1 MTRNRQR
8 LMMITT
14 LGLMMA
20 MIMIMTYI
28 PNLGYITTGFFSI
41 TIVHIPVI
49 IGAILTGPIGGLVLG
64 TTWGVT
70 SWHYATTLGTAE
82 AAIFVNPLVSILP
95 RILVGLI
102 ISYSALG
109 LKKIIKFDF
118 ARNLIVSI
126 LGALSNTVLVL
137 TAIFL
142 FASSGLVTFN
152 QGLAYIFTFVISL
165 NGSLEII
172 SAGLIVPTVLKAL
185 SKVVGSRNQAHSD
198 LVKK

>member
-1 MTRNRQR
+1 MTKNRQQ
-8 LMMITT
+8 LMIITT

-20 MIMIMTYI
+20 MIIIMTYI

-49 IGAILTGPIGGLVLG
+49 IGAILTGPLGGLVLG
-64 TTWGVT
+64 TTWGIT
-70 SWHYATTLGTAE
+70 SWHYATTLGTIE
-82 AAIFVNPLVSILP
+82 SAIFVNPLVSILP

-102 ISYSALG
+102 VSYSALG
-109 LKKIIKFDF
+109 LRKLIKADF
-118 ARNLIVSI
+118 LRHLVVSV

-137 TAIFL
+137 SAIFL

-165 NGSLEII
+165 NGSLEIL
-172 SAGLIVPTVLKAL
+172 SAGILVPIVLKAL
-185 SKVVGSRNQAHSD
+185 SKVTRNNQA
-198 LVKK
+198 VKS

>member
-8 LMMITT
+8 LMMITS
-14 LGLMMA
+14 LGLLMA
-20 MIMIMTYI
+20 MIIIMTYI

-64 TTWGVT
+64 VTWGVT
-70 SWHYATTLGTAE
+70 SWHYATTLGTIE

-102 ISYSALG
+102 ISYSSLG
-109 LKKIIKFDF
+109 LKKLIRFDF
-118 ARNLIVSI
+118 ARNLVVSI

-137 TAIFL
+137 SAIFL

-165 NGSLEII
+165 NGSLEIL
-172 SAGLIVPTVLKAL
+172 SAGLLAPTVLKAL
-185 SKVVGSRNQAHSD
+185 SKAS

>member
-20 MIMIMTYI
+20 MIIMMTYI

-64 TTWGVT
+64 TTWGLT

-109 LKKIIKFDF
+109 LKKLIRFDF
-118 ARNLIVSI
+118 ARNLVVSI

-137 TAIFL
+137 SSIFL

-152 QGLAYIFTFVISL
+152 QGLAYIFTFVISI
-165 NGSLEII
+165 NGSLEIL
-172 SAGLIVPTVLKAL
+172 SAGLLVPTILKAL
-185 SKVVGSRNQAHSD
+185 SKVIGTRNKANST
-198 LVKK
+198 L

>member
-20 MIMIMTYI
+20 MIIMMTYI

-64 TTWGVT
+64 TTWGLT

-109 LKKIIKFDF
+109 LKKLIRFDF
-118 ARNLIVSI
+118 ARNLVVSI

-137 TAIFL
+137 SAIFL

-152 QGLAYIFTFVISL
+152 QGLAYIFTFVISI
-165 NGSLEII
+165 NGSLEIL
-172 SAGLIVPTVLKAL
+172 SAGLLVPTILKAL
-185 SKVVGSRNQAHSD
+185 SKVIGTRNKANST
-198 LVKK
+198 L

>member
-8 LMMITT
+8 LMMITS
-14 LGLMMA
+14 LGLLMA
-20 MIMIMTYI
+20 MIIIMTYI

-64 TTWGVT
+64 VTWGVT
-70 SWHYATTLGTAE
+70 SWHYATTLGTIE

-95 RILVGLI
+95 SILVGLI
-102 ISYSALG
+102 ISYSSLG
-109 LKKIIKFDF
+109 LKKLIRFDF
-118 ARNLIVSI
+118 ARNLVVSI

-137 TAIFL
+137 SAIFL

-165 NGSLEII
+165 NGSLEIL
-172 SAGLIVPTVLKAL
+172 SAGLLAPTVLKAL
-185 SKVVGSRNQAHSD
+185 SKAS

>member
-14 LGLMMA
+14 LGLLMA
-20 MIMIMTYI
+20 MIIIMTYI

-70 SWHYATTLGTAE
+70 SWHYATTLGTIE

-102 ISYSALG
+102 ISYSSLG
-109 LKKIIKFDF
+109 LKKIIRFDF
-118 ARNLIVSI
+118 ARNLVVSI

-165 NGSLEII
+165 NGSLEIL
-172 SAGLIVPTVLKAL
+172 SAGLLAPTVLKAL
-185 SKVVGSRNQAHSD
+185 SKAS

>member
-70 SWHYATTLGTAE
+70 SWHYATTLGTPE

-109 LKKIIKFDF
+109 LKKLIKFDF
-118 ARNLIVSI
+118 ARHLIVSI

-165 NGSLEII
+165 NGSLEIL

-185 SKVVGSRNQAHSD
+185 SKVVGSRKAANND
-198 LVKK
+198 

>member
-8 LMMITT
+8 LMMITS
-14 LGLMMA
+14 LGLLMA
-20 MIMIMTYI
+20 MIIIMTYI

-64 TTWGVT
+64 VTWGVT
-70 SWHYATTLGTAE
+70 SWHYATTLGTIE

-102 ISYSALG
+102 ISYSSLG
-109 LKKIIKFDF
+109 LKKIIRFDF
-118 ARNLIVSI
+118 ARNLVVSI

-152 QGLAYIFTFVISL
+152 QGLSYIFTFVISL
-165 NGSLEII
+165 NGSLEIL
-172 SAGLIVPTVLKAL
+172 SAGLLAPTVLKAL
-185 SKVVGSRNQAHSD
+185 SKAS

>member
-1 MTRNRQR
+1 
-8 LMMITT
+8 
-14 LGLMMA
+14 MA
-20 MIMIMTYI
+20 MIIIMTYI

-64 TTWGVT
+64 VTWGVT
-70 SWHYATTLGTAE
+70 SWHYATTLGTIE

-102 ISYSALG
+102 ISYSSLG
-109 LKKIIKFDF
+109 LKKLSRFDF
-118 ARNLIVSI
+118 ARNLVVSI

-137 TAIFL
+137 SAIFL

-165 NGSLEII
+165 NGSLEIL
-172 SAGLIVPTVLKAL
+172 SAGLLAPTVLKAL
-185 SKVVGSRNQAHSD
+185 SKAS

>member
-14 LGLMMA
+14 LGLLMA
-20 MIMIMTYI
+20 MIIIMTYI

-49 IGAILTGPIGGLVLG
+49 IGAILTGPLGGLVLG
-64 TTWGVT
+64 VTWGVT
-70 SWHYATTLGTAE
+70 SWHYATTLGTIE

-102 ISYSALG
+102 ISYSSLG
-109 LKKIIKFDF
+109 LKKIIRFDF
-118 ARNLIVSI
+118 ARNLVVSI

-165 NGSLEII
+165 NGSLEIL
-172 SAGLIVPTVLKAL
+172 SAGLLAPTVLKAL
-185 SKVVGSRNQAHSD
+185 SKVS

>member
-20 MIMIMTYI
+20 MIIIMTYI

-49 IGAILTGPIGGLVLG
+49 IGAILTGPLGGLVLG
-64 TTWGVT
+64 STWGLT
-70 SWHYATTLGTAE
+70 SWHYATTLGTPE

-102 ISYSALG
+102 VSYSALG
-109 LKKIIKFDF
+109 LRKLIRSDF
-118 ARNLIVSI
+118 FRYLVVSI

-137 TAIFL
+137 SAIFL

-152 QGLAYIFTFVISL
+152 QGLAYIYTFVISI

-172 SAGLIVPTVLKAL
+172 SAGILVPIVLKAL
-185 SKVVGSRNQAHSD
+185 SKVTRRNPA
-198 LVKK
+198 VEA

>member
-14 LGLMMA
+14 LGLLMA
-20 MIMIMTYI
+20 MIIIMTYI

-70 SWHYATTLGTAE
+70 SWHYATTLLTPE

-102 ISYSALG
+102 ISYSSLG
-109 LKKIIKFDF
+109 LKKIIRFDF
-118 ARNLIVSI
+118 ARNLVVSI

-165 NGSLEII
+165 NGSLEIL
-172 SAGLIVPTVLKAL
+172 SAGLLAPTVLKAL
-185 SKVVGSRNQAHSD
+185 SKAS

>member
-14 LGLMMA
+14 LGLLMA
-20 MIMIMTYI
+20 MIIIMTYI

-49 IGAILTGPIGGLVLG
+49 IGAILTGPLGGLVLG
-64 TTWGVT
+64 VTWGVT
-70 SWHYATTLGTAE
+70 SWHYATTLGTIE

-102 ISYSALG
+102 ISYSSLG
-109 LKKIIKFDF
+109 LKKLIRFDF
-118 ARNLIVSI
+118 ARNLVVSI

-165 NGSLEII
+165 NGSLEIL
-172 SAGLIVPTVLKAL
+172 SAGLLAPTVLKAL
-185 SKVVGSRNQAHSD
+185 SKVS